1 MQYAIAICS
10 IAFSMLVIY
19 QQDSLIENAYRS
31 GFDAGVQ
38 SIVPEDKDKMC
49 LKWMFESNMKTV
61 KKRICGK

>member
-1 MQYAIAICS
+1 
-10 IAFSMLVIY
+10 MLVIY
-19 QQDSLIENAYRS
+19 QQNSLVENAYRS